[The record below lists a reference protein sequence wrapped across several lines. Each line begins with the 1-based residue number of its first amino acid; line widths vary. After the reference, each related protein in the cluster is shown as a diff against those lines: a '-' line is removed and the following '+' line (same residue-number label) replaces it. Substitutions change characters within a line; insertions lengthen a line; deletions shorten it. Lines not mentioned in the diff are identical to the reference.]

1 MYNVLLQATSPQGG
15 GMQMIIM
22 FGLMF
27 AIIYFLIIR
36 PQKKK
41 QKEHQSMLDS
51 LKVHDNVITTGGIF
65 GKVTNI
71 KKEKNIVVLRIDET
85 TKTKIEVQRAAI
97 AGIVGE
103 TPAPEKSKK

>member
-1 MYNVLLQATSPQGG
+1 MYNVLLEATPSQGG

-41 QKEHQSMLDS
+41 QKEHQAMLDS
-51 LKVHDNVITTGGIF
+51 LKVHDNVITSGGIF
-65 GKVTNI
+65 GKVVNF
-71 KKEKNIVVLRIDET
+71 KKEKTIVVIRVDET
-85 TKTKIEVQRAAI
+85 TNTKIEVQRAAI
-97 AGIVGE
+97 AGIISE
-103 TPAPEKSKK
+103 ATPQTNTTK